1 MNNIMG
7 IIHHCKNDQVLGQI
21 TNHRCMAAV
30 PYGGRYRLVDFML
43 SNMVNAGICNIAV
56 ITSLHLRSLVDHLGK
71 GREWGLDR
79 KKDGLFILPC
89 AEEGRT
95 SEKHDVDLKDLG
107 FNLDYLERS
116 RQKYVVV
123 AGSNLVLNLDLTKAV
138 SEHIKRK
145 AHITVVYKDGYF
157 PGEGDTSN
165 YLCLKTA
172 KDQKVKEFE
181 VDCFPGLNKKVSLG
195 IFIMEKS
202 FLMGILADCEKAD
215 EWDLVKCALI
225 PNTAKMKVYGYP
237 HSGYAAIIN
246 SLEGYYRHQK
256 ELLEPKV
263 LKELFYKER
272 PIITR
277 YKDGPPTMYCAGSE
291 VRNSL
296 LANSCVIEGRVE
308 NSILFRG
315 VKIHKGAVIKNSI
328 IMQDT
333 DVGEDAFLDRVIL
346 DKSVYVKKGAMLIG
360 DDETQLVI
368 GKKSVI

>member
-1 MNNIMG
+1 MNKVMG
-7 IIHHCKNDQVLGQI
+7 IIHHCKNDQVLRQI

-30 PYGGRYRLVDFML
+30 PYGGRYRLIDFML

-89 AEEGRT
+89 AAEEQVT
-95 SEKHDVDLKDLG
+95 ESHYVDLQDL
-107 FNLDYLERS
+107 FVNLDYLERS
-116 RQKYVVV
+116 RQKYVVI
-123 AGSNLVLNLDLTKAV
+123 AGSNLVCNLDLGRAV

-157 PGEGDTSN
+157 PGEGDASN
-165 YLCLKTA
+165 YLCLKTG
-172 KDQKVKEFE
+172 KDQKVKELE
-181 VDCFPGLNKKVSLG
+181 VDCYPGLNKKVSLG
-195 IFIMEKS
+195 VFIMEKA
-202 FLMGILADCEKAD
+202 FFTDILAECDKLKK
-215 EWDLVKCALI
+215 WDLIKCALI
-225 PNTAKMKVYGYP
+225 PNTDKYKIYGYP
-237 HSGYAAIIN
+237 HPGYAAIIN

-256 ELLEPKV
+256 ELLEPEV
-263 LKELFYKER
+263 LQDLFNNER

-277 YKDGPPTMYCAGSE
+277 YKDGPPTMYCSGSI
-291 VRNSL
+291 VKNSL

-315 VKIHKGAVIKNSI
+315 VKIHKGALVKNSI

-346 DKSVYVKKGAMLIG
+346 DKKVYVKKGAILTG
-360 DDETQLVI
+360 DESAQLVI
-368 GKKSVI
+368 GKKCVI